1 MLLIEGMHVHVV
13 VRLVLFSVIFSTSPS
28 PWLGD
33 VNVVFSSAVHFY
45 QVKL

>member
-33 VNVVFSSAVHFY
+33 VNVVVQLSISI
-45 QVKL
+45 K